1 MAKLYKWK
9 WNIEHQG
16 QKPLK
21 NAVFFGVAKKFED
34 DTHTCFQSVTYCMVT
49 SLELTAYFAL

>member
-9 WNIEHQG
+9 WNIERQG

-34 DTHTCFQSVTYCMVT
+34 DTHTENYKHTHAF
-49 SLELTAYFAL
+49 SLLPIVWLPL